1 MDSNTRAE
9 LDHYITTLYA
19 QEDETLRWIQDEAE
33 RHELPAISLQPFEGR
48 LMQLLATMVQ
58 AKNIVE
64 IGTLA
69 GYSGVWLARALPHDG
84 KLYTLEKS
92 SKHAQVARHS
102 FQRAGVADKVE
113 VLEGDARESLRRLSA
128 HAPFDLVFIDADKGS
143 YPDYLA
149 WAIEHLRPGG
159 MVAAH
164 NAFRSGSILTPQSAD
179 DHAMLAFNQAIA
191 DHPQLDGMILAV
203 GDGMAVG
210 VKKGQER

>member
-19 QEDETLRWIQDEAE
+19 QEDETLRWIQDEAN
-33 RHELPAISLQPFEGR
+33 RHELPAISLKPFEGR
-48 LMQLLATMVQ
+48 LMQLLAAMIN
-58 AKNIVE
+58 AKKIVE

-84 KLYTLEKS
+84 KLHTLEKS
-92 SKHAQVARHS
+92 ARHAQIARRS
-102 FQRAGVADKVE
+102 FHRAGVADKVE

-149 WAIEHLRPGG
+149 WAVEHLRPGG

-164 NAFRSGSILTPQSAD
+164 NAFRSGSILKPQSAD

-191 DHPQLDGMILAV
+191 DHPQLNGMILAV

-210 VKKGQER
+210 VKKG

>member
-19 QEDETLRWIQDEAE
+19 QEDETLRWIQDEAN
-33 RHELPAISLQPFEGR
+33 RHELPAISLKPFEGR
-48 LMQLLATMVQ
+48 LMQLLAAMIN
-58 AKNIVE
+58 AKKIVE

-92 SKHAQVARHS
+92 ARHAQVARRS
-102 FQRAGVADKVE
+102 FHRAGVADKVE

-149 WAIEHLRPGG
+149 WAVEHLRPGG

-164 NAFRSGSILTPQSAD
+164 NAFRSGSILKPQSAD

-191 DHPQLDGMILAV
+191 DHPQLNGMILAV

-210 VKKGQER
+210 VKKG